1 MSGGDGDGD
10 DGDCRG
16 DDVYVRPGPFRQRQA
31 SSAMAM
37 VYEVRW
43 VYAPSSPLGTCH
55 RVGTIHIY
63 SQGVSAG
70 DR

>member
-10 DGDCRG
+10 DVDCR

-37 VYEVRW
+37 VYEVR
-43 VYAPSSPLGTCH
+43 
-55 RVGTIHIY
+55 
-63 SQGVSAG
+63 
-70 DR
+70 